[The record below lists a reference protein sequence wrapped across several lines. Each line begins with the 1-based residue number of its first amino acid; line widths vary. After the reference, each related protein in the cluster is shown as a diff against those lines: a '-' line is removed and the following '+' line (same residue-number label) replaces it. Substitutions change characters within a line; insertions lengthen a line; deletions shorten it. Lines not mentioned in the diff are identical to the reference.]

1 MKVKR
6 LKEILNNLDDDLEI
20 FIRNSNNLCGNISE
34 LEQVEKTYYG
44 FFGKDISCLI
54 LNTPFSKELET
65 TEDLEE
71 TLPTTVFVEVKGAVN
86 APGVYEL
93 PGDARIKNVLDIA
106 AVSKNA
112 DLLTVNQSLKL
123 KDEMVIYVPFK
134 GELDS
139 KEIPYLTTG
148 DSTNLEG
155 SEESSKV
162 NINTADVSELT
173 TLNGIGEKKA
183 QAIIE
188 YREEF
193 GLFSKVE
200 DLMNISGIGEKTFEN
215 LQADI
220 TIN

>member
-1 MKVKR
+1 MDIRSFFEQDRAYLISAGIITVVLVFLL
-6 LKEILNNLDDDLEI
+6 LKLFQGQE
-20 FIRNSNNLCGNISE
+20 
-34 LEQVEKTYYG
+34 VEE
-44 FFGKDISCLI
+44 
-54 LNTPFSKELET
+54 TPFPIDTSVVEET

-155 SEESSKV
+155 SEE
-162 NINTADVSELT
+162 
-173 TLNGIGEKKA
+173 
-183 QAIIE
+183 
-188 YREEF
+188 
-193 GLFSKVE
+193 
-200 DLMNISGIGEKTFEN
+200 
-215 LQADI
+215 
-220 TIN
+220 

>member
-1 MKVKR
+1 MDIRSFFEQYRAYLISAGIITVVLVFLL
-6 LKEILNNLDDDLEI
+6 LKLFQGQE
-20 FIRNSNNLCGNISE
+20 
-34 LEQVEKTYYG
+34 VEE
-44 FFGKDISCLI
+44 
-54 LNTPFSKELET
+54 TPFPIDTSVVEET
-65 TEDLEE
+65 IEDVEE

-106 AVSKNA
+106 AVSENA

>member
-1 MKVKR
+1 MDIRSFIEHYRAYLISAGVIIVILIFVL
-6 LKEILNNLDDDLEI
+6 LKLFQGQEAE
-20 FIRNSNNLCGNISE
+20 E
-34 LEQVEKTYYG
+34 
-44 FFGKDISCLI
+44 
-54 LNTPFSKELET
+54 TPFPIDTSVVEET

-71 TLPTTVFVEVKGAVN
+71 TSPTTVFVEVKGAVN

>member
-1 MKVKR
+1 MDIRSFIEHYRAYLISAGVIIVILIFVL
-6 LKEILNNLDDDLEI
+6 LKLFQGQEAE
-20 FIRNSNNLCGNISE
+20 E
-34 LEQVEKTYYG
+34 
-44 FFGKDISCLI
+44 
-54 LNTPFSKELET
+54 TPFPIDTSVVEET

-71 TLPTTVFVEVKGAVN
+71 TSPTTVFVEVKGAVN

-106 AVSKNA
+106 AVSENA